1 MKWAKFVTLIGALW
15 LSMAGPV
22 HSRAQQ
28 PSPRE
33 GRRQSALAFEE
44 EGKVAEAEAGWRSLL
59 SSQPNDAEAYAHLGL
74 LEARQEHYKEAI
86 VLYQKALSL
95 DPKMPSLRLNL
106 GLSYFKAGN
115 FSAAIQTFE
124 PLFQKEPKT
133 SPEALRLVT
142 LLGLAHYGMGEYAAA
157 IPYLKQATAADPAN
171 LPFRLSLA
179 QSCLRTKQYQCVL
192 DVYREI
198 LALNA
203 ESAEADM
210 LAGEAYDELKND
222 DGAIAEFQAAVK
234 ADPKTPDVHFGY
246 GYLLWKALKFAEAEE
261 AFRSE
266 LANNPE
272 HSLALAY
279 LGDTEIRLNHSEE
292 AVPYLERAVRLQPSI
307 AIAHVDLAAIYEGKG
322 RKDDAVREL
331 KTAEELSPDDPSI
344 HWRLGRFYQSIGR
357 TAEAKAEFDKTRS
370 MQQAKEQSL
379 REQMRQAET
388 MPAAQNSDPGPK

>member
-1 MKWAKFVTLIGALW
+1 VRWAKFVSLIGALW
-15 LSMAGPV
+15 LTTAATV
-22 HSRAQQ
+22 HSGAQQ

-33 GRRQSALAFEE
+33 SRRQSALAFEE

-59 SSQPNDAEAYAHLGL
+59 SGQPNDAEAYAHLGL

-124 PLFQKEPKT
+124 PLLQKEPKS
-133 SPEALRLVT
+133 SPEALRLLT

-198 LALNA
+198 L
-203 ESAEADM
+203 
-210 LAGEAYDELKND
+210 
-222 DGAIAEFQAAVK
+222 
-234 ADPKTPDVHFGY
+234 KTPDVYFGY
-246 GYLLWKALKFAEAEE
+246 GYLLWKALKFDEAEK

-272 HSLALAY
+272 HPLALAY

-292 AVPYLERAVRLQPSI
+292 ALPNLERAVRLQPSI
-307 AIAHVDLAAIYEGKG
+307 AIAHVDLGTIYEGRG
-322 RKDDAVREL
+322 RKDDAAREL
-331 KTAEELSPDDPSI
+331 KTAEKLSPDDPSI
-344 HWRLGRFYQSIGR
+344 HWRLGRFYQSIGQA
-357 TAEAKAEFDKTRS
+357 AEAKAEFEKTRS
-370 MQQAKEQSL
+370 MQRAKEQSL
-379 REQMRQAET
+379 QEQMRQAEAI
-388 MPAAQNSDPGPK
+388 PAAQNTHPGPK